1 MKQKVLTEHT
11 QHIQHLIGLG
21 LFLWSTAS
29 SAIVISYNYDN
40 LDRLTSVSYNDQTAY
55 SFTYDGVHNRSEFD
69 AMIPPIAPTAN
80 DDSFTGPGESP
91 ISFPASGVLENDRDA
106 NLDSITAMLD
116 TDALTGSVN
125 LNTDGSFTYTPVAG
139 FRGTDTFTYFATAN
153 GDNSNIATVTIEVV
167 SPDTDSDGIP
177 DDDEELYGLDPND
190 PNDAALDTDGD
201 GLTNLE
207 EHQNGLDPN
216 DWDTDDDAIRDGVDR
231 MPIAFGNECF
241 GATDIVLASLFV
253 LSGEYKVCASRSSI
267 DVDPSVDV
275 ESGGEL
281 ELISP
286 TVRLNPGFSIP
297 VGGRL
302 RVISADPGID
312 P

>member
-1 MKQKVLTEHT
+1 MKQKK
-11 QHIQHLIGLG
+11 HIHFIQLLIGSG
-21 LFLWSTAS
+21 LFLWSTLLLA
-29 SAIVISYNYDN
+29 VIITYNYDD
-40 LDRLTSVSYNDQTAY
+40 LDRLTAAMHDDNAAFSY
-55 SFTYDGVHNRSEFD
+55 TYDTVHNRVDFT
-69 AMIPPIAPTAN
+69 AMIPPIAPIAN

-106 NLDSITAMLD
+106 NLDSITAILD
-116 TDALTGSVN
+116 TDAVTGSVS
-125 LNTDGSFTYTPVAG
+125 LNPDGSFTYTPVAG

-216 DWDTDDDAIRDGVDR
+216 DWDTDDDGIRDGVDR
-231 MPIAFGNECF
+231 MPIAFANECF
-241 GATDIVLASLFV
+241 GAQDIELASLFV
-253 LSGEYKVCASRSSI
+253 LDGEYKVCASRSSI
-267 DVDPSVDV
+267 GVDPSVDV

-286 TVRLNPGFSIP
+286 TVRLNPGFGIP
-297 VGGRL
+297 AGGQL
-302 RVISADPGID
+302 RVISTDPGVD